1 MRRIRFIVKKEF
13 LQMLRDPNMLRL
25 LFLMPIVQLLLLGY
39 VVSSEVKHIRT
50 VICDLD
56 NSPVSREII
65 EKVRHSDYFM
75 LTDFERHENALY
87 RYLDTGRASVV
98 VVFPRNL
105 ARNLMNRRQ
114 SQIQILMDGV
124 DSNTSTLA
132 LGYVEGILQNFL
144 EDYQTR
150 QQQKMGSTTNIRRIT
165 PIVRV
170 WYNPELKYKNFM
182 IPALIATLLTMV
194 TAMVSA
200 MGLVREREIGTLD
213 QLMVSPIKKH
223 ELLIGK
229 IIPFAA
235 VGFIVVTVAIL
246 FAKLWYRIPI
256 VGNLGLFTLFV
267 SVYLFT
273 TLGIGLFVSASVRTQ
288 QQAMFMTF
296 FFIFFFM
303 LMSGFMFQIEN
314 MPKAAQILS
323 YLDPLRYLIVVV
335 REIFIKGADLRH
347 LYKQG
352 IALVL
357 FGGTIF
363 TFAVIRFQK
372 RMK

>member
-65 EKVRHSDYFM
+65 EKMRHSDYFM
-75 LTDFERHENALY
+75 LTDFEKHGNALY
-87 RYLDTGRASVV
+87 RYLDTGKASVV

-213 QLMVSPIKKH
+213 QLMVSPIKKY

-229 IIPFAA
+229 IIPFAT

-256 VGNLGLFTLFV
+256 VGNLGLFALFV

>member
-213 QLMVSPIKKH
+213 QLMVSPIKKY

>member
-213 QLMVSPIKKH
+213 QLMVSPIKKY

-229 IIPFAA
+229 IIPFAT

-303 LMSGFMFQIEN
+303 LMSGFIFQIEN